1 MQRRVHRTGC
11 FPCSAFGFVSALFRL
26 SAFGFRLSEDLE
38 TVITS
43 ELKPK
48 RIKYG
53 TVVPVRIDGG
63 NSLGRRRSYFL
74 RIVMRHNNNKKPAE
88 KEVNIVYSPGQV
100 GDLHR
105 L

>member
-1 MQRRVHRTGC
+1 MFSLFGFRLH
-11 FPCSAFGFVSALFRL
+11 FGFV

-38 TVITS
+38 DVITS
-43 ELKPK
+43 EWKPK

-53 TVVPVRIDGG
+53 AVVPVRIDGG